1 MQYHKAQGH
10 DNILQMALLFCVW
23 KEKCAFLSEIEYFS
37 GGLQGGK
44 SLIVL

>member
-1 MQYHKAQGH
+1 ME
-10 DNILQMALLFCVW
+10 IAL
-23 KEKCAFLSEIEYFS
+23 KYSKMSEIEYFS